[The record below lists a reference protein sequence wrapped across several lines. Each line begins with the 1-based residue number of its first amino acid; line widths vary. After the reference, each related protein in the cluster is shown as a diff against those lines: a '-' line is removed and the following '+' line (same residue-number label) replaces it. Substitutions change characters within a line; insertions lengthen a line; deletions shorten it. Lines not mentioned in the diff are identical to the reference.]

1 MVKLS
6 DNMRG
11 ALMMMGAMTAF
22 TLNDAA
28 MKAVGEVA
36 PLFQVLFLRGVIT
49 SILLLALTIYL
60 RQLRGRLP
68 QREWGLIALRS
79 LAEVGAAWFFL
90 TALFNLPIANVSA
103 ILQSLP
109 LTVTLAGALFLG
121 ENVGWRRFVAIL
133 IGFVGVLMIVQPGG
147 DGFTIHAVYALA
159 SVACVTVR
167 DLAARRMNAAV
178 PSVFIS
184 MVAAMSVT
192 AFAGAGAVFVEWQPL
207 DSSGI
212 LLVVASATFVIF
224 GYIFSVSSMRVGEI
238 GFVTPFRYT
247 SLLVALILGVV
258 IFGTFPD
265 SLTLLGAAI
274 VVATGIFT
282 LLRELRLRQAG
293 PSVTPPTRP

>member
-68 QREWGLIALRS
+68 RREWGLIALRS

-147 DGFTIHAVYALA
+147 DGFTIHSVYALA

-184 MVAAMSVT
+184 MVAAMCVT

>member
-133 IGFVGVLMIVQPGG
+133 IGFVGVLSLPRR
-147 DGFTIHAVYALA
+147 
-159 SVACVTVR
+159 CRVR
-167 DLAARRMNAAV
+167 SRPIST
-178 PSVFIS
+178 PSPRW
-184 MVAAMSVT
+184 A
-192 AFAGAGAVFVEWQPL
+192 
-207 DSSGI
+207 
-212 LLVVASATFVIF
+212 
-224 GYIFSVSSMRVGEI
+224 
-238 GFVTPFRYT
+238 
-247 SLLVALILGVV
+247 
-258 IFGTFPD
+258 
-265 SLTLLGAAI
+265 
-274 VVATGIFT
+274 
-282 LLRELRLRQAG
+282 
-293 PSVTPPTRP
+293 

>member
-36 PLFQVLFLRGVIT
+36 PLFQVLFLRGVLT
-49 SILLLALTIYL
+49 SLLLLALTMYL
-60 RQLRGRLP
+60 GQLRGRLP
-68 QREWGLIALRS
+68 RREWGLIAVRS

-121 ENVGWRRFVAIL
+121 EKVGWRRFVAIL
-133 IGFVGVLMIVQPGG
+133 IGFAGVMLIIQPGG
-147 DGFTIHAVYALA
+147 DGFTIHSVYALA

-167 DLAARRMNAAV
+167 DLAARRMNATV

-192 AFAGAGAVFVEWQPL
+192 AFAGVGAVFVEWQPL

-247 SLLVALILGVV
+247 SLLVALILGAV

-265 SLTLLGAAI
+265 ALTLLGAAI

-282 LLRELRLRQAG
+282 LLRELRLRQTG